1 MNTIW
6 IGENVLRALGEQ
18 GHSVLADAILHLDS
32 NPPAATSG
40 GVKFEVAGKR
50 FLAGAVLENVYAL
63 FDVAPT
69 RERPPLQPWRSLI
82 LPGHVVD
89 EFLDHKDWET
99 LYKRLLDIANIQE
112 SRERAGLKYLRQQ
125 SVHTIFV
132 PGGYH
137 RLHFTVE
144 GSNLSTVLGLF
155 DADLWSTHT
164 NSATIR
170 QPTPQQL
177 SAWNKLNEAALDAQQ
192 GLPPLVRPVEQQPVP
207 VPAPLRDGWI
217 TLNQLREQGIT
228 NDGTMRHILSMR
240 GEDDL
245 LEIMGQ
251 VTDEQYEPIERAF
264 TKWLHSEARRRERKL
279 TTLEVYQLTTSSRSA
294 HGARS
299 YEAAMALL
307 TSQQINVVNLGR
319 DVPIRLQ
326 GGPGTGK
333 TFTAVMRAGMLA
345 RRAKEQGQPVRVG
358 FFVFN
363 HDLGG
368 RIFEQMLALGLDP
381 FLEDT
386 SPQHIVITSLHD
398 WCARFVKVDE
408 LKVEPL
414 APYRA
419 EKGDSHR
426 RAAIELAV
434 DEARKRLRGPEYDHL
449 WALFDMKSKNGLWE
463 IETEISQFIKARD
476 IVDLSSYLTEKRP
489 PGWWL
494 ANTEKAFK
502 KFVWEIASIYNDA
515 LRTLGFVDSDDLT
528 NDAIKEVT
536 KTVWQQYRK
545 PEQGFDY
552 LILDE
557 AQDFFRNQLTLLR
570 HLVKRPEGFMMCFDE
585 AQAVYS
591 RYPSL
596 RDIGFDTEARFQGT
610 RLEQNFRST
619 RQIVAA
625 LQQLLGNYPTLG
637 LVDNWGA
644 FSSGSEGTGERPVA
658 CGFSSAAT
666 MLDQVRDII
675 RGSIRNGTKPSD
687 IGVIGFDEEL
697 MEQVSDQLK
706 RSEVAVHRLM
716 GDGKRTSSKAVTVS
730 TARQVKGQQFEVCV
744 IVGADRDRLPNF
756 KGVKSEVYREQRRE
770 DDLKLFVVAMSRCKR
785 SLHLLWHGTEPSE
798 FISAM
803 GGAVDMRG

>member
-6 IGENVLRALGEQ
+6 IGENVLRVLGEQ
-18 GHSVLADAILHLDS
+18 GHAAMAEAIMHLDS
-32 NPPAATSG
+32 NPPSATSG

-50 FLAGAVLENVYAL
+50 FLAGAILENVYAL
-63 FDVAPT
+63 LDVAPT
-69 RERPPLQPWRSLI
+69 RERPPPREWRSLI

-89 EFLDHKDWET
+89 EFLDHKDWEA
-99 LYKRLLDIANIQE
+99 LYKRLLDIANIAE
-112 SRERAGLKYLRQQ
+112 SRERSGLKYLRQQ
-125 SVHTIFV
+125 HVHTIFA

-144 GSNLSTVLGLF
+144 GANLSTVLGLF
-155 DADLWSTHT
+155 EADLWSTHT

-177 SAWNKLNEAALDAQQ
+177 SAWNKLHENALESQQ
-192 GLPPLVRPVEQQPVP
+192 GLPRLILPAEQPPVAA
-207 VPAPLRDGWI
+207 PAPLRDGWI
-217 TLNQLREQGIT
+217 TLNQLREHGIVHEE
-228 NDGTMRHILSMR
+228 TMRQVLAMR
-240 GEDDL
+240 GEDEL
-245 LEIMGQ
+245 LELMGQ
-251 VTDEQYEPIERAF
+251 VSDEQFELIERAF
-264 TKWLHSEARRRERKL
+264 TKWLHAEARRRERKL
-279 TTLEVYQLTTSSRSA
+279 TTLEVYQLTASSRSA

-299 YEAAMALL
+299 FEAAMALL
-307 TSQQINVVNLGR
+307 TPQQSNVLKLGR

-345 RRAKEQGQPVRVG
+345 RRAKDQGQPVRIG

-363 HDLGG
+363 HDLGSK
-368 RIFEQMLALGLDP
+368 IFEQMLALGLDP
-381 FLEDT
+381 FLEES

-419 EKGDSHR
+419 EKGDGHR

-434 DEARKRLRGPEYDHL
+434 DEARKRLRGLEYDSL
-449 WALFDMKSKNGLWE
+449 WALFDIRSKHGLWE

-476 IVDLSSYLTEKRP
+476 IADLSSYLNEKRP

-494 ANTEKAFK
+494 ANTEKTFK
-502 KFVWEIASIYNDA
+502 KFVWEIATIYNDT
-515 LRTLGFVDSDDLT
+515 LRNLGFVDSDDLT

-596 RDIGFDTEARFQGT
+596 KDIGFDTDVRFQGT

-625 LQQLLGNYPTLG
+625 LQQLLSNYPTLG

-644 FSSGSEGTGERPVA
+644 FTSGSEGTGERPVA
-658 CGFSSAAT
+658 CGFSTAT
-666 MLDQVRDII
+666 AMLDQVRDII
-675 RGSIRNGTKPSD
+675 RGEFRNGMKASD
-687 IGVIGFDEEL
+687 IGVIGFD
-697 MEQVSDQLK
+697 
-706 RSEVAVHRLM
+706 
-716 GDGKRTSSKAVTVS
+716 
-730 TARQVKGQQFEVCV
+730 
-744 IVGADRDRLPNF
+744 
-756 KGVKSEVYREQRRE
+756 
-770 DDLKLFVVAMSRCKR
+770 
-785 SLHLLWHGTEPSE
+785 
-798 FISAM
+798 
-803 GGAVDMRG
+803 

>member
-6 IGENVLRALGEQ
+6 IGDNVLRGLGES
-18 GHSVLADAILHLDS
+18 GHEALAAALRHLER
-32 NPPAATSG
+32 NPPATTSG
-40 GVKFEVAGKR
+40 GIEFEIAGKR
-50 FLAGAVLENVYAL
+50 FLAGAVLENVHAL
-63 FDVAPT
+63 FDVAPVQEHRRPT
-69 RERPPLQPWRSLI
+69 RWRSLI
-82 LPGHVVD
+82 LPGQVID
-89 EFLDHKDWET
+89 DFLERQDWEKV
-99 LYKRLLDIANIQE
+99 YKRLLDISNIEE
-112 SRERAGLKYLRQQ
+112 SRERSGLKYLRQQ
-125 SVHTIFV
+125 AVHTIFV

-144 GSNLSTVLGLF
+144 GANLSTILGIF
-155 DADLWSTHT
+155 DAELWATHT

-170 QPTPQQL
+170 QPTAQQL
-177 SAWNKLNEAALDAQQ
+177 SAWKKLHEAATEAQQ
-192 GLPPLVRPVEQQPVP
+192 DLPPLGSKQEQRTVSPL
-207 VPAPLRDGWI
+207 APLRDGWI
-217 TLNQLREQGIT
+217 TLNQLREHGIT
-228 NDGTMRHILSMR
+228 HEHAMRYILSMR

-245 LEIMGQ
+245 LELMEQ
-251 VTDEQYEPIERAF
+251 VSDEQYELIERAF

-279 TTLEVYQLTTSSRSA
+279 TTLEVYQLTASSQSDHPA
-294 HGARS
+294 PS
-299 YEAAMALL
+299 FEEAQALL
-307 TSQQINVVNLGR
+307 TPQQKNVVNLGR
-319 DVPIRLQ
+319 EVPIRLQ

-333 TFTAVMRAGMLA
+333 TFTAIMRAGMLV
-345 RRAKEQGQPVRVG
+345 RRAKEQGQPIRVG

-368 RIFEQMLALGLDP
+368 KIVEYMQALGLDS
-381 FLEDT
+381 FLDEQA
-386 SPQHIVITSLHD
+386 PQHIVITSLHD

-414 APYRA
+414 APYKA
-419 EKGDSHR
+419 EKVDVNR

-434 DEARKRLRGPEYDHL
+434 DEARRSLRGAEYDPL
-449 WALFDMKSKNGLWE
+449 WALFDVKSKNGLWE

-476 IVDLSSYLTEKRP
+476 ISDLSTYLSERRP
-489 PGWWL
+489 AGWWL
-494 ANTEKAFK
+494 ANTEKPFK
-502 KFVWEIASIYNDA
+502 KFVWEIANSYNTT
-515 LRTLGFVDSDDLT
+515 LRNLGFVDSDNLT

-570 HLVKRPEGFMMCFDE
+570 HLVKQPEGFMMCFDE

-596 RDIGFDTEARFQGT
+596 RDIGFDTDARFQGT

-625 LQQLLGNYPTLG
+625 LHQLLSTYPTLG

-644 FSSGSEGTGERPVA
+644 FSSGSERTGERPVA
-658 CGFSSAAT
+658 CGFAT
-666 MLDQVRDII
+666 AQAMCDQVRDLVQEQT
-675 RGSIRNGTKPSD
+675 RNGVKASG
-687 IGVIGFDEEL
+687 IGIIGFDEEL
-697 MEQVSDQLK
+697 VDQVAGHLK
-706 RSEVAVHRLM
+706 QAGLAVHRLL
-716 GDGKRTSSKAVTVS
+716 GDGRRALSKAVTVS
-730 TARQVKGQQFEVCV
+730 TARQVKGQQFEVCI

-756 KGVKSEVYREQRRE
+756 KGVKSDVYREQRRE

-803 GGAVDMRG
+803 EGAIDIRG

>member
-1 MNTIW
+1 
-6 IGENVLRALGEQ
+6 
-18 GHSVLADAILHLDS
+18 
-32 NPPAATSG
+32 
-40 GVKFEVAGKR
+40 
-50 FLAGAVLENVYAL
+50 
-63 FDVAPT
+63 
-69 RERPPLQPWRSLI
+69 
-82 LPGHVVD
+82 
-89 EFLDHKDWET
+89 
-99 LYKRLLDIANIQE
+99 
-112 SRERAGLKYLRQQ
+112 
-125 SVHTIFV
+125 
-132 PGGYH
+132 
-137 RLHFTVE
+137 
-144 GSNLSTVLGLF
+144 
-155 DADLWSTHT
+155 
-164 NSATIR
+164 
-170 QPTPQQL
+170 
-177 SAWNKLNEAALDAQQ
+177 
-192 GLPPLVRPVEQQPVP
+192 
-207 VPAPLRDGWI
+207 
-217 TLNQLREQGIT
+217 
-228 NDGTMRHILSMR
+228 
-240 GEDDL
+240 
-245 LEIMGQ
+245 
-251 VTDEQYEPIERAF
+251 
-264 TKWLHSEARRRERKL
+264 SEARRRERKL

-294 HGARS
+294 QGAS
-299 YEAAMALL
+299 SFEAALALM
-307 TSQQINVVNLGR
+307 TTQQAQVANLGR
-319 DVPIRLQ
+319 DVAIRLQ

-363 HDLGG
+363 HDLGS
-368 RIFEQMLALGLDP
+368 RIFEQMVALGLDP
-381 FLEDT
+381 FLEES

-414 APYRA
+414 APYKA
-419 EKGDSHR
+419 EKGNAHR
-426 RAAIELAV
+426 RAAIELAI
-434 DEARKRLRGPEYDHL
+434 DEARKRLRGSQYDSL

-476 IVDLSSYLTEKRP
+476 IADLSSYLQEKRP

-494 ANTEKAFK
+494 ANTEKDFK
-502 KFVWEIASIYNDA
+502 RFVWEIASIYNDT
-515 LRTLGFVDSDDLT
+515 LRKLGFVDSDDLT

-596 RDIGFDTEARFQGT
+596 RDIGFDTEARFQGR

-625 LQQLLGNYPTLG
+625 LQQLLSNHPTLG

-644 FSSGSEGTGERPVA
+644 FSSGSEKVGERPVA
-658 CGFSSAAT
+658 CGFSTAT
-666 MLDQVRDII
+666 AMLDQVRDII
-675 RGSIRNGTKPSD
+675 RGELRNGTKASN

-697 MEQVSDQLK
+697 MQKVTEHLK
-706 RSEVAVHRLM
+706 RSDITVHQLL
-716 GDGKRTSSKAVTVS
+716 GDGKRASMRSVTVS

-744 IVGADRDRLPNF
+744 IVGADRDRLPDFN
-756 KGVKSEVYREQRRE
+756 GVKSDVYREQRRE

-803 GGAVDMRG
+803 GGAIDMRG